1 MYCSLNEKINTS
13 DYFFTGLYRPPT
25 DRYRAEQSRPQAS
38 GKQSNRSS
46 YTFSTHHTMEDIT
59 ARSDLVEDEKI
70 ENEGESVDEWGPPE
84 YYHSNVNV
92 DEVLKELVERKS
104 KLQSF
109 TQFNLDYA
117 VDVSI

>member
-1 MYCSLNEKINTS
+1 M
-13 DYFFTGLYRPPT
+13 
-25 DRYRAEQSRPQAS
+25 
-38 GKQSNRSS
+38 
-46 YTFSTHHTMEDIT
+46 
-59 ARSDLVEDEKI
+59 VEEEKI

-117 VDVSI
+117 VDVSIQTDVDLNSVVYNRIIMDLRFLGLEP